1 MFSFVPTYEYTHY
14 FNLFVLFL
22 VLLAFYQSSRAII
35 FTQSNER
42 LNAAWGCFVAVAI
55 ILYMGYRNPTSSFFG
70 DTTNYTHGFW
80 KEAASQAPF
89 KWTWSGEWLFYNM
102 MRFFSHH
109 SDVTTL
115 YLFCAAVYVGCLWT
129 AMVRMF
135 GRHYYIPF
143 LVILSMFFF
152 WSYGVNGIRNGMGA
166 SLFILALT
174 YVDKLPIA
182 ILLCFLAV
190 GCHKSTFIMIA
201 AAGLAWFVKNSYI
214 YLSAW
219 ILCVIASYFA
229 GFGIQY
235 WIARLNLTSGD
246 DRLADYLTNT
256 NAAEILRT
264 EGAVVQ
270 IGFRWDFLLFSAMAV
285 IVGYYFIFRRK
296 FQDEYYHWIYNI
308 YLITNAFWVLV
319 IRASY
324 SNRFAQISWFIM
336 PLVLIYPFMKQRFWK
351 NHERMTGFALIL
363 FYAFTFYTNIIK
375 G

>member
-1 MFSFVPTYEYTHY
+1 MFSFIPTYEYTHY
-14 FNLFVLFL
+14 FNLFILFL
-22 VLLAFYQSSRAII
+22 VLLAFYQCSRAII

-55 ILYMGYRNPTSSFFG
+55 ILYIGYRNPTGPFG
-70 DTTNYTHGFW
+70 DTVNYTQSFW
-80 KEAASQAPF
+80 RAAASTAPF
-89 KWTWSGEWLFYNM
+89 KWTWKGEWLFYNVM
-102 MRFFSHH
+102 MRGISHYA
-109 SDVTTL
+109 DVTTF
-115 YLFCAAVYVGCLWT
+115 YLVCAAIYVGCLWV

-135 GRHYYIPF
+135 GRQYYIPF

-152 WSYGVNGIRNGMGA
+152 WQYGVNGIRNGLGA

-174 YVDKLPIA
+174 YVEKLPIA
-182 ILLCFLAV
+182 LLLCFLAT
-190 GCHKSTFIMIA
+190 GMHKSTYIMIG

-214 YLSAW
+214 YLTAW
-219 ILCVIASYFA
+219 ILSVIASYFA

-246 DRLADYLTNT
+246 DRLSDYLTQT
-256 NAAEILRT
+256 DAAEILRK
-264 EGAVVQ
+264 EGATVV
-270 IGFRWDFLLFSAMAV
+270 IGFRWDFLIFSSMAV
-285 IVGYYFIFRRK
+285 LVGYYFIFRRK

-336 PLVLIYPFMKQRFWK
+336 PIVLIYPFMKQRFWT
-351 NHERMTGFALIL
+351 NHERMTGFALLL
-363 FYAFTFYTNIIK
+363 FYAFAFYTNILR